1 MKKTLFLVLF
11 LTLLATI
18 AVWATNEDHAS
29 YPYSITGIV
38 VDEDNKPM
46 PGASVLVV
54 GTTVGAG
61 TNAEGVFRIQLRS
74 NNPVKLRISF
84 TGYESVELMASP
96 LSKERL
102 QIRLIPSDNQL
113 NDVIVTGTRIEKP
126 LKEVPVITRVIS
138 HKDIETLNPANM
150 ESLLQ
155 YELPGLQIVYN
166 SMSQLPEIKYQGM
179 EGEYMLFLVDGERVS
194 GEGSDHNVDFSR
206 FNVDDIERIEV
217 IKGAQ
222 STVYGSNA
230 SVDRKSV
237 V

>member
-29 YPYSITGIV
+29 YPYSITRIV

-96 LSKERL
+96 LSKD
-102 QIRLIPSDNQL
+102 S
-113 NDVIVTGTRIEKP
+113 
-126 LKEVPVITRVIS
+126 
-138 HKDIETLNPANM
+138 
-150 ESLLQ
+150 
-155 YELPGLQIVYN
+155 
-166 SMSQLPEIKYQGM
+166 
-179 EGEYMLFLVDGERVS
+179 
-194 GEGSDHNVDFSR
+194 
-206 FNVDDIERIEV
+206 
-217 IKGAQ
+217 
-222 STVYGSNA
+222 
-230 SVDRKSV
+230 
-237 V
+237 